1 MKDIYKKLTRIIGL
15 VSIIMIIEFQQITLV
30 YALGESG
37 FVIKNKC
44 ETPTDDSDDN
54 DSKSDSGGKSD
65 NSNPN
70 VHSDVSIDFD
80 ENTPAPIG
88 RKIH

>member
-15 VSIIMIIEFQQITLV
+15 VSIIILIEFQQITPV

-44 ETPTDDSDDN
+44 ETPTDDSN
-54 DSKSDSGGKSD
+54 SNNNKSDSSGESD
-65 NSNPN
+65 NNNPN
-70 VHSDVSIDFD
+70 VHSDRWDNGTDIWWRFCHI
-80 ENTPAPIG
+80 NY
-88 RKIH
+88 